1 MYLYPIKSERA
12 EPRTERALRV
22 CHIIGHLRFGG
33 AERQVVNLARHMTR
47 AKSYIVC
54 LGQPEGGG
62 LSGLLPA
69 DVEVVWMGL
78 RARYAPYHI
87 GKLAR
92 RLRDIAPDV
101 VHTHMFWPNVYGVLA
116 ATLAAVPAIVTCEH
130 GKNPWKTRWHYYI
143 ERRIV
148 SPLAHKRVCVS
159 QDILRV
165 RRDIDGVPANKLI
178 VIPNGTEMCT
188 PVVSQPAGCYTF
200 GTVGRLVEAKDYPTL
215 IRAIGLLRDK
225 GYDVE
230 LYIVG
235 DGPERNR
242 LEAEIS
248 ALRLASI
255 IHIVGFQDDIH
266 SWLRRFNTFVL
277 SSLREG
283 QPMALLEAMAL
294 GLPIVATRV
303 GGIPDTIAAG
313 SEGLLVAPGDPVLLA
328 EAMEALVLDEGRRTA
343 LGRNAH
349 ARCHADFSIQSVGD
363 RYQALYQSILDQHTD
378 ATPAKQ

>member
-1 MYLYPIKSERA
+1 M
-12 EPRTERALRV
+12 
-22 CHIIGHLRFGG
+22 
-33 AERQVVNLARHMTR
+33 
-47 AKSYIVC
+47 
-54 LGQPEGGG
+54 
-62 LSGLLPA
+62 
-69 DVEVVWMGL
+69 
-78 RARYAPYHI
+78 
-87 GKLAR
+87 
-92 RLRDIAPDV
+92 
-101 VHTHMFWPNVYGVLA
+101 
-116 ATLAAVPAIVTCEH
+116 
-130 GKNPWKTRWHYYI
+130 
-143 ERRIV
+143 

-178 VIPNGTEMCT
+178 CIPNGTEMCT

-294 GLPIVATRV
+294 GLPIVATKV

-343 LGRNAH
+343 LGRSAH
-349 ARCHADFSIQSVGD
+349 ARCRADFSIQSVGD
-363 RYQALYQSILDQHTD
+363 RYQELYQSILDRHTD

>member
-178 VIPNGTEMCT
+178 YIPNGTEMCT
-188 PVVSQPAGCYTF
+188 PVVAQPAGCYTF
-200 GTVGRLVEAKDYPTL
+200 GTVGRLVEAKDYP
-215 IRAIGLLRDK
+215 
-225 GYDVE
+225 
-230 LYIVG
+230 
-235 DGPERNR
+235 P
-242 LEAEIS
+242 
-248 ALRLASI
+248 
-255 IHIVGFQDDIH
+255 
-266 SWLRRFNTFVL
+266 L
-277 SSLREG
+277 SG
-283 QPMALLEAMAL
+283 Q
-294 GLPIVATRV
+294 
-303 GGIPDTIAAG
+303 
-313 SEGLLVAPGDPVLLA
+313 
-328 EAMEALVLDEGRRTA
+328 
-343 LGRNAH
+343 
-349 ARCHADFSIQSVGD
+349 
-363 RYQALYQSILDQHTD
+363 
-378 ATPAKQ
+378 

>member
-1 MYLYPIKSERA
+1 MYLSPIKPDRV
-12 EPRTERALRV
+12 EPRGERALRV

-33 AERQVVNLARHMTR
+33 AERQVVNIARHMAR

-54 LGQPEGGG
+54 LGEREHGG

-69 DVEVVWMGL
+69 DVEVVWMGV
-78 RARYAPYHI
+78 RARYAPYHV

-92 RLRDIAPDV
+92 RLRSMAPDV
-101 VHTHMFWPNVYGVLA
+101 VHTHMFWANVYGVLA

-130 GKNPWKTRWHYYI
+130 GRNPWKRRWHYAI
-143 ERRIV
+143 ERHIV
-148 SPLAHKRVCVS
+148 SPLANRRVCVS
-159 QDILRV
+159 PDILRV
-165 RRDIDGVPANKLI
+165 RRDVDGVPASKLLY
-178 VIPNGTEMCT
+178 IPNGTEMGT
-188 PVVSQPAGCYTF
+188 PVVSEPAGCYTF

-266 SWLRRFNTFVL
+266 SWLRRFHIFVL

-294 GLPIVATRV
+294 GLPIVATHV

-313 SEGLLVAPGDPVLLA
+313 SEGLLVAPGDPVVLA
-328 EAMEALVLDEGRRTA
+328 EAMEALILDERRRTA
-343 LGRNAH
+343 LGKSAY
-349 ARCHADFSIQSVGD
+349 ARCRADFSIQSVSD
-363 RYQALYQSILDQHTD
+363 RYMELYRSILDQF
-378 ATPAKQ
+378 AGRRSL

>member
-1 MYLYPIKSERA
+1 MRVFPIKPDRVVFGA
-12 EPRTERALRV
+12 ERALRV

-33 AERQVVNLARHMTR
+33 AERQVVNIARHMSR
-47 AKSYIVC
+47 AKSHIVC
-54 LGQPEGGG
+54 LGKPEPGG
-62 LSGLLPA
+62 LSGQLPA

-92 RLRDIAPDV
+92 RLRKIAPDV
-101 VHTHMFWPNVYGVLA
+101 VHTHMFWSNVYGVLA

-143 ERRIV
+143 ERHIV

-159 QDILRV
+159 PDILRV
-165 RRDIDGVPANKLI
+165 RRDIDGVPAHKL
-178 VIPNGTEMCT
+178 VHIPNGTEMGSR
-188 PVVSQPAGCYTF
+188 VVSEPAGRYVF
-200 GTVGRLVEAKDYPTL
+200 GTVGRLVEAKDYSTL
-215 IRAIGLLRDK
+215 IRATGLLRDK

-235 DGPERNR
+235 DGPQRNR
-242 LEAEIS
+242 LEGEIS

-255 IHIVGFQDDIH
+255 VHIVGFQDDIH
-266 SWLRRFNTFVL
+266 SWLRRFDTFVL

-283 QPMALLEAMAL
+283 QPMALLEAMAF

-303 GGIPDTIAAG
+303 GGIPDTVLAG
-313 SEGLLVAPGDPVLLA
+313 SEALLVAPGEPVVLA
-328 EAMEALVLDEGRRTA
+328 EAMESLVRDEGRRTT
-343 LGRNAH
+343 LGKNAH
-349 ARCHADFSIQSVGD
+349 ARCRADFSIQSVSD
-363 RYQALYQSILDQHTD
+363 RYLDLYQSILDRHTD

>member
-1 MYLYPIKSERA
+1 
-12 EPRTERALRV
+12 
-22 CHIIGHLRFGG
+22 
-33 AERQVVNLARHMTR
+33 
-47 AKSYIVC
+47 
-54 LGQPEGGG
+54 
-62 LSGLLPA
+62 
-69 DVEVVWMGL
+69 
-78 RARYAPYHI
+78 
-87 GKLAR
+87 
-92 RLRDIAPDV
+92 
-101 VHTHMFWPNVYGVLA
+101 
-116 ATLAAVPAIVTCEH
+116 
-130 GKNPWKTRWHYYI
+130 
-143 ERRIV
+143 
-148 SPLAHKRVCVS
+148 
-159 QDILRV
+159 
-165 RRDIDGVPANKLI
+165 
-178 VIPNGTEMCT
+178 
-188 PVVSQPAGCYTF
+188 
-200 GTVGRLVEAKDYPTL
+200 
-215 IRAIGLLRDK
+215 
-225 GYDVE
+225 VE

-294 GLPIVATRV
+294 GLPIVATGV
-303 GGIPDTIAAG
+303 GGVPDTIAAG

-349 ARCHADFSIQSVGD
+349 ARCRADFSIQSVGD
-363 RYQALYQSILDQHTD
+363 RYQALYTSILDQHTD